1 MRIINQVLSLIL
13 LFTFCFVMAY
23 KKKNSEEPTSPKS
36 SSLSVTVKET
46 RISQIPGQPYVEDP
60 ELSGYENDCTRLWH
74 ELPPKAEA
82 GEAEAQNQL
91 AHLYYDNYNW
101 DCSWA
106 SPDAEYIGQSPDG
119 HDPKKALDLFLKSA
133 EQGNTDS
140 MFMAGLMYLEG
151 PAFYNYPE
159 QDSKKAEKW
168 FLKATDKG
176 SAAAALGLTRI
187 YAQGLGMP
195 KDPQKAR
202 KWAYWALKQNPSNTS
217 PNYYLGLLAIDDKNY
232 VQARQFFVACTGEKT
247 EEIEWVTHECRH
259 ASYQLSKLYEQG
271 LGVKKDL
278 KKAAEL
284 YNNARSRD
292 DLPPMLTPDED
303 IKRVALD
310 RLWHIA
316 VYKKDPLAQYEL
328 GRRYEAGE
336 GVAKDKVRATEWYAR
351 AAERN
356 NPDALYA
363 LAMID
368 VDDTKGNDHYCVI
381 DWLPERLELLQ
392 RAEKQGHK
400 QAAYELGKI
409 YQHGAYIGGNSVT
422 NGCLGWG
429 WRYSDVVIGR
439 DKEKAKYYFE
449 KSGMEPPAEE

>member
-1 MRIINQVLSLIL
+1 ML
-13 LFTFCFVMAY
+13 LVSAFFYAC
-23 KKKNSEEPTSPKS
+23 EPTKPSTDS
-36 SSLSVTVKET
+36 QGSRTNQTKEDDLQT
-46 RISQIPGQPYVEDP
+46 AQKTTAAKPLLIEQVPGQPYIEDP
-60 ELSGYENDCTRLWH
+60 DAPDWWNECERGWH
-74 ELPPKAEA
+74 ELPAKAKA
-82 GEAEAQNQL
+82 GDPEAQDKL
-91 AHLYYDNYNW
+91 AHMYYDNYNL
-101 DCSWA
+101 DCA
-106 SPDAEYIGQSPDG
+106 TGEKPDDDK

-168 FLKATDKG
+168 FLKATNKG

-202 KWAYWALKQNPSNTS
+202 KWAFRALEANPTDKS
-217 PNYYLGLLAIDDKNY
+217 PNYYLGLLALDEKQYTKAAQLFADCPGDKH
-232 VQARQFFVACTGEKT
+232 GENVWKT
-247 EEIEWVTHECRH
+247 TECYH

-284 YNNARSRD
+284 YNDARSRN
-292 DLPPMLTPDED
+292 DLPPILTPDED
-303 IKRVALD
+303 VKTVGID

-328 GRRYEAGE
+328 GRRYETGE
-336 GVAKDKVRATEWYAR
+336 GVEKDKVRATEWYSR
-351 AAERN
+351 AAEQN

-368 VDDTKGNDHYCVI
+368 IDDTKGNDHYCVI

>member
-1 MRIINQVLSLIL
+1 MKRALIL
-13 LFTFCFVMAY
+13 TILTAFAFLVACDKRNTDTAI
-23 KKKNSEEPTSPKS
+23 NTSDKQEA
-36 SSLSVTVKET
+36 VRQT
-46 RISQIPGQPYVEDP
+46 PGQAYIEDP
-60 ELSGYENDCTRLWH
+60 ELPEWINKCERGWH
-74 ELPPKAEA
+74 ELPAKAEA
-82 GEAEAQNQL
+82 GDPKAQNEL
-91 AHLYYDNYNW
+91 AHMYYDNYNL
-101 DCSWA
+101 DCA
-106 SPDAEYIGQSPDG
+106 TTEKLDDDK
-119 HDPKKALDLFLKSA
+119 HDPKKALELFLKSA

-140 MFMAGLMYLEG
+140 MFMTGLMYLEG

-168 FLKATDKG
+168 FLKAADKG
-176 SAAAALGLTRI
+176 SVAAALELTRI

-195 KDPQKAR
+195 KNPQKAR
-202 KWAYWALKQNPSNTS
+202 QWAYWALKQNPSDTS
-217 PNYYLGLLAIDDKNY
+217 PNYYLGLLSVDEKNY
-232 VQARQFFVACTGEKT
+232 VQACKFFSACTGEKT

-259 ASYQLSKLYEQG
+259 ASYQLSKLYEHG
-271 LGVKKDL
+271 LGVPKDL

-284 YNNARSRD
+284 YNEARSRD
-292 DLPPMLTPDED
+292 GLPPILSPNEN
-303 IKRVALD
+303 IKAVDLD

-316 VYKKDPLAQYEL
+316 VYQRDPPAQYEL
-328 GRRYEAGE
+328 GRRYETGE
-336 GVAKDKVRATEWYAR
+336 GVAVDKVRATEWYSR
-351 AAERN
+351 AAEQN

-368 VDDTKGNDHYCVI
+368 VDDTNGKDHYCVI
-381 DWLPERLELLQ
+381 DWIPERLELLQ

-439 DKEKAKYYFE
+439 DEEKAKYYFE